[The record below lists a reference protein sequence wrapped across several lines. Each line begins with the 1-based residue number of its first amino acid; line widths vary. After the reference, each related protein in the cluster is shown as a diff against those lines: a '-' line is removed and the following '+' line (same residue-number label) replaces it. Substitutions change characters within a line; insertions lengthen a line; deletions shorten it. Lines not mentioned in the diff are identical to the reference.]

1 MRFQTKALL
10 ITGVPIILLLCLLF
24 ASNIHSRSQQK
35 VVQEMVILNSV
46 QRLHGYVDMMHD
58 HIVGAPYQKIYAES
72 QGDTGKVAAIQAD
85 TQESVE
91 RMRKEFEQS
100 QVELKAINQQLKDDD
115 KVNRDLTQYL
125 KTATTLVN
133 NKTITNDQLNTFLEN
148 FETLEASL
156 GNRGD
161 SIEALLNEVTK
172 ASTVESQRIET
183 LILILSLLTAVLSI
197 ASVAFAI
204 RNLMQLLGAEPQ
216 QLLALLQQL
225 SQQNLSN
232 ITASGDQN
240 SLRFG
245 VGSLATALAK
255 VLKSIRQQV
264 IDDLSPLIQTLNQAT
279 IASQKATE
287 QEHKQINQV
296 STVAEQMLTTTQ
308 EVTLSIEN
316 AATAAKQA
324 KLATDKSREASHRA
338 ITATGKLA
346 DSVNSA
352 AEVISHLAKETG
364 NISTFLDS
372 IRAISEQTNLL
383 ALNAAIEAARAGEQ
397 GRGFAVVADE
407 VRTLAQRSSHS
418 AHEIQGIIEKLIQR
432 SGDASSLMSSC
443 LTLAETATRE
453 SKDADVILEN
463 SVGAV
468 VQIEERNLQITDAAN
483 QMTQLMNN
491 IQKDLQS
498 IRNEAEI
505 TAKTTTQTLQTSA
518 KLSSIGESIK
528 QSIGGFKL

>member
-10 ITGVPIILLLCLLF
+10 ITGLPTTLLLSLLF
-24 ASNIHSRSQQK
+24 TSNIICSNRQHHFENLITLGSAQK
-35 VVQEMVILNSV
+35 D
-46 QRLHGYVDMMHD
+46 HGLLDMMHD
-58 HIVGAPYQKIYAES
+58 HIQGSVYRKLYASETHNNAELELTRE
-72 QGDTGKVAAIQAD
+72 D
-85 TQESVE
+85 
-91 RMRKEFEQS
+91 MRQRA
-100 QVELKAINQQLKDDD
+100 Q
-115 KVNRDLTQYL
+115 
-125 KTATTLVN
+125 
-133 NKTITNDQLNTFLEN
+133 
-148 FETLEASL
+148 ETLEYFNHSRAILAQADITLDEDRQVETDLNQYITGALNLINSN
-156 GNRGD
+156 GFD
-161 SIEALLNEVTK
+161 QVLLNNFNEVFEKLELTLAHRGETLQK
-172 ASTVESQRIET
+172 LASASNSNNQIFT
-183 LILILSLLTAVLSI
+183 LILAFSIITMIFAISSLLYGVKNLS
-197 ASVAFAI
+197 
-204 RNLMQLLGAEPQ
+204 RLLGAEPHE
-216 QLLALLQQL
+216 LLALLEQL
-225 SQQNLSN
+225 KQRNLSN
-232 ITASGDQN
+232 ITNNGNDN
-240 SLRFG
+240 SLRSG
-245 VGSLATALAK
+245 IGNLAISLSQ
-255 VLKSIRQQV
+255 VLRSIRQQV
-264 IDDLSPLIQTLNQAT
+264 IDELTPLIQTLHQT
-279 IASQKATE
+279 SSASQKATE

-296 STVAEQMLTTTQ
+296 TAVADQMLATTE

-352 AEVISHLAKETG
+352 ATVITHLAKETG

-432 SGDASSLMSSC
+432 SGDASTLMNSC
-443 LTLAETATRE
+443 LILAETATRE

-468 VQIEERNLQITDAAN
+468 IQIEERNSQITDAAN
-483 QMTQLMNN
+483 QMTHLMNN

-498 IRNEAEI
+498 IRSEAEI
-505 TAKTTTQTLQTSA
+505 TAKTTSQTLQTSA